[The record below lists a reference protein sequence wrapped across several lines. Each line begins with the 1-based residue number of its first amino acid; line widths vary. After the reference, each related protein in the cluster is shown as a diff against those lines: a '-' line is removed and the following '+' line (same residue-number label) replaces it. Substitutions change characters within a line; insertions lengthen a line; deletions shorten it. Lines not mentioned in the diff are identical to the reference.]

1 MASQVAEAF
10 REAGPPYNLQGMDLN
25 DLAKATKP
33 CLEILLFATKEL
45 VVKLQEAEAK
55 IAELEASIT
64 Q

>member
-25 DLAKATKP
+25 DLAKATKV

-45 VVKLQEAEAK
+45 VVKLKDAEAE
-55 IAELEASIT
+55 IAALKASIT
-64 Q
+64 K